1 MPGTSRSGGSRELHT
16 DRTEADG
23 GPRQPEGLTAA
34 AKDKWVEVLGQL
46 PAESLRRIDAH
57 QLRLLCELLGQAD
70 ALAQAIDDDRGNA
83 QARRLFLATVDR
95 VAKLSASFGL
105 SPLDRQRAKLELAP
119 AKDPEQVAFD
129 KWLAKGKGK
138 LGA

>member
-16 DRTEADG
+16 DRTKADG
-23 GPRQPEGLTAA
+23 GPKQPEGLTAA
-34 AKDKWVEVLGQL
+34 AKNKWVEVLSQL
-46 PAESLRRIDAH
+46 PTESLRRIDTH
-57 QLRLLCELLGQAD
+57 QLRLLSELLAQAD
-70 ALAQAIDDDRGNA
+70 ALAQAIDDDQCNA

-119 AKDPEQVAFD
+119 VKDAEEVAFE
-129 KWLAKGKGK
+129 KWLARGKA
-138 LGA
+138 GA